1 MGGLFKTMPV
11 TALAF
16 LVCSFSVIGIPP
28 FGGFFSKFLVI
39 LGTVQAGH
47 TWVAALALFTAVL
60 TMYYL
65 FKVFSLVFLGEAKHP
80 APERSKSMVFVVAVL
95 AVLSLAAGLFVSFPM
110 KLVNVATTQMSWWL
124 R

>member
-1 MGGLFKTMPV
+1 MGGLIKTMPV
-11 TALAF
+11 TAVAF
-16 LVCSFSVIGIPP
+16 LACAFSVIGIPP

-39 LGTVQAGH
+39 LGAVQAGH

-65 FKVFSLVFLGEAKHP
+65 FKVFSLVFLGEAKRP
-80 APERSKSMVFVVAVL
+80 APERTKSMVYVVAVL
-95 AVLSLAAGLFVSFPM
+95 AVLSLAAGLFVAYPT
-110 KLVNVATTQMSWWL
+110 KLTNIATTQMSWWL